1 MRRALL
7 LIFVLVVILVP
18 LGAGGYLFFERY
30 TAAFPAL
37 QPGLYV
43 GMCEID
49 GSRRSFPWF
58 VSLAAREQS
67 VSVFVG
73 DARIPAERV
82 AIVDPSGSARLPLV
96 VGGSA
101 ARLRATGEMV
111 QPGEYSGELLQ
122 PVSNERGRW
131 NLRSVSSESIAD
143 SLRDDLSRW
152 FSLWQELEAI
162 EREIQDAQQKVDDQR
177 TSIDNLHRYV
187 SDGETLR
194 KTADVRLGRMDSE
207 LDGAR
212 DELSARQQ
220 QLDRSLREFDLTQRV
235 SPEGKL
241 VFLSRE
247 TIQRESRWIE
257 LTLQLLAPETSPGFD
272 QALERAERVSAL
284 KRQIAQER
292 EAIAKEGEVQRYGG
306 ERNETKLEEEFY
318 EQLQ

>member
-101 ARLRATGEMV
+101 ARLRATGEMI
-111 QPGEYSGELLQ
+111 QPGEYSANSYSLYQ
-122 PVSNERGRW
+122 MNEEGGICGRSQAS
-131 NLRSVSSESIAD
+131 RSPIVC
-143 SLRDDLSRW
+143 
-152 FSLWQELEAI
+152 
-162 EREIQDAQQKVDDQR
+162 
-177 TSIDNLHRYV
+177 
-187 SDGETLR
+187 G
-194 KTADVRLGRMDSE
+194 
-207 LDGAR
+207 
-212 DELSARQQ
+212 
-220 QLDRSLREFDLTQRV
+220 
-235 SPEGKL
+235 
-241 VFLSRE
+241 
-247 TIQRESRWIE
+247 TI
-257 LTLQLLAPETSPGFD
+257 
-272 QALERAERVSAL
+272 
-284 KRQIAQER
+284 
-292 EAIAKEGEVQRYGG
+292 
-306 ERNETKLEEEFY
+306 
-318 EQLQ
+318 